1 MIKNHPGKDL
11 SKGKFILDKE
21 EMLFHSQSEQTV
33 QQSLCWTKPAAGW
46 CKLNTDGSF
55 DANGK
60 AGAGMLARDSNG
72 EIIFSA
78 CRQLLHC
85 KDPFAAELLAVLE
98 GVSLA
103 LHWCNSPLD
112 IEVDCL
118 EIVKALNQ
126 EEMDRSAYSSLI
138 EELKT
143 LLKVRQT
150 CITHVRRG

>member
-1 MIKNHPGKDL
+1 
-11 SKGKFILDKE
+11 
-21 EMLFHSQSEQTV
+21 
-33 QQSLCWTKPAAGW
+33 
-46 CKLNTDGSF
+46 
-55 DANGK
+55 
-60 AGAGMLARDSNG
+60 MLAMGSSG

-78 CRQLLHC
+78 CRRLLHC
-85 KDPFAAELLAVLE
+85 KDPFVAELLAVLE

-112 IEVDCL
+112 IGVDCL
-118 EIVKALNQ
+118 EIVKVLNQ

-150 CITHVRRG
+150 CITHVRRGQNSSSHFLANYAREKAHTAVWFNSGPEGLAMLCDPDCNS

>member
-1 MIKNHPGKDL
+1 MWCGGRGQL
-11 SKGKFILDKE
+11 SSIF
-21 EMLFHSQSEQTV
+21 
-33 QQSLCWTKPAAGW
+33 SLQPREGT
-46 CKLNTDGSF
+46 
-55 DANGK
+55 
-60 AGAGMLARDSNG
+60 MARDNNV

-78 CRQLLHC
+78 CHQLLHC
-85 KDPFAAELLAVLE
+85 KNPSVAELLAVLE

-103 LHWCNSPLD
+103 LHWCNLSLD

-118 EIVKALNQ
+118 EIVKVLNQ

-150 CITHVRRG
+150 CITHVRRGQNFSSQFLANYAREKAHTAVWFNSGPEVLAMLCDPDCNS